1 MLKRYLIWFIASIF
15 IFEALLYCYNK
26 LNTDKQASCPVFY
39 AAKEASIVNGYSFVL
54 IDAPDWCKDCVAL
67 HELYLANYQQNINF
81 TINAIGGF
89 HIKLKS
95 YNCEKDPA
103 EVSDLLNKC
112 EIRNVPSLI
121 VFKDDTFT
129 VKTDISEIATTIF
142 SATQSYSKENLAQ
155 E

>member
-1 MLKRYLIWFIASIF
+1 MKRYIYWLAAFIF
-15 IFEALLYCYNK
+15 ILGSLLFCYKK
-26 LNTDKQASCPVFY
+26 LNQSSINIHPIFSEAQA
-39 AAKEASIVNGYSFVL
+39 AARISGESFIL

-67 HELYLANYQQNINF
+67 HELYLANYQQNINLA
-81 TINAIGGF
+81 INAIGGI

-112 EIRNVPSLI
+112 GIRNVPSLI
-121 VFKDDTFT
+121 VFKDDTFS
-129 VKTDISEIATTIF
+129 VKTDISEIATTLF
-142 SATQSYSKENLAQ
+142 SATQSYSNENLAQ